1 MQGSQGGRSRLWPGE
16 GKNRKRSVG
25 LEARVLRE
33 RVEYDV
39 GKAGKVSYSTE
50 SRINCGL
57 F

>member
-1 MQGSQGGRSRLWPGE
+1 M
-16 GKNRKRSVG
+16 
-25 LEARVLRE
+25 LRE